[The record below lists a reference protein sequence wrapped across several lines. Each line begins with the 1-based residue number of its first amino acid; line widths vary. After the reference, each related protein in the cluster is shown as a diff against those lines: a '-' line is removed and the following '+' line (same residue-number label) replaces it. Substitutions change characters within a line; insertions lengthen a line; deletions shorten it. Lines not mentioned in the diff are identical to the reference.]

1 MCVYMFTC
9 IIISLMRRA
18 VLNLIRSLIFLQ
30 RLVEFANKH
39 LACVDRHVVDISH
52 DFAGGDLFVILLGVL
67 GRFFV
72 PLSNYA
78 IAPQSLSEKVGLDYA
93 QEVEASINV

>member
-1 MCVYMFTC
+1 MIFVQH
-9 IIISLMRRA
+9 
-18 VLNLIRSLIFLQ
+18 LI
-30 RLVEFANKH
+30 EFANKH
-39 LACVDRHVVDISH
+39 LACVDRHVVDIAH

-78 IAPQSLSEKVGLDYA
+78 ITPQSLSEKVCIKHA
-93 QEVEASINV
+93 Q